1 MSNHA
6 ELADIIAAANYRA
19 GGPRMFRDEHAAHQI
34 LEAGYRKMP
43 TVEQLSEFLFTIYDH
58 GTKPNALA
66 EAGAI
71 LAFMSIIRGSVP
83 TEPSSQFAEGAKFA
97 AAHLATKMPTVEQI
111 AEELKRHHFS
121 GTECRTNGP
130 GGCVQCFGPSPMSA
144 EEIARVVRDLIAGAD
159 VTPAGPCP
167 CACHEWPGGGN
178 AHPHTKCRCHGGEGM
193 SL

>member
-1 MSNHA
+1 MSNRITEA
-6 ELADIIAAANYRA
+6 YNRVTGQDGQWTPEVV
-19 GGPRMFRDEHAAHQI
+19 
-34 LEAGYRKMP
+34 LEA
-43 TVEQLSEFLFTIYDH
+43 L
-58 GTKPNALA
+58 
-66 EAGAI
+66 
-71 LAFMSIIRGSVP
+71 
-83 TEPSSQFAEGAKFA
+83 TELDKSAYTEGAKFA